1 MNENEGEERG
11 NERGK
16 WEIIFT
22 YFIKKRKNPK
32 SSFSILK
39 NKKNFHKLATTGYD
53 IL

>member
-1 MNENEGEERG
+1 MRMRVKKAGHEGK
-11 NERGK
+11 K

-39 NKKNFHKLATTGYD
+39 NKKNFHKLATTGYN